1 MMSQKK
7 VRLLRHKQ
15 QQEAAKE
22 LARKKRFA
30 KQHGLVVNS
39 RGEYACA
46 SRSEFQTL
54 KTGTGPYR
62 RETPHIPSLDTGAGI
77 AAKNE
82 SQKYTGTLVKGI
94 ATMHKSNAVPVID
107 QQQAQEIS
115 RMRRG

>member
-1 MMSQKK
+1 MISQKK

-30 KQHGLVVNS
+30 KQHGLIVNS
-39 RGEYACA
+39 KGEYACA

-54 KTGTGPYR
+54 KTRTDVYR
-62 RETPHIPSLDTGAGI
+62 RETQYVPSLDTGAGV
-77 AAKNE
+77 AAKSE
-82 SQKYTGTLVKGI
+82 STKYTGTLVKGI

-107 QQQAQEIS
+107 QEQAKEIS

>member
-7 VRLLRHKQ
+7 VRLLRHQKQ
-15 QQEAAKE
+15 QAEAKE
-22 LARKKRFA
+22 LARRKRFA
-30 KQHGLVVNS
+30 KQHGLLVNNK
-39 RGEYACA
+39 GEYTSA

-62 RETPHIPSLDTGAGI
+62 RETAHIPSLDTGAGI

-107 QQQAQEIS
+107 QEQAKEIS

>member
-7 VRLLRHKQ
+7 VRLLRHQKQ
-15 QQEAAKE
+15 QAQAKE

-39 RGEYACA
+39 KGDYDCA

-54 KTGTGPYR
+54 KARTDVYR
-62 RETPHIPSLDTGAGI
+62 RETQHVPSLDTGAGI
-77 AAKNE
+77 AAKSE
-82 SQKYTGTLVKGI
+82 STKYTGTLVKGI

-107 QQQAQEIS
+107 QEQAKEIS

>member
-30 KQHGLVVNS
+30 KQHGLVLNEK
-39 RGEYACA
+39 GEYKSA

-62 RETPHIPSLDTGAGI
+62 RETAHIPSLDTGAGI

-94 ATMHKSNAVPVID
+94 ATLHKSNAVPVIN
-107 QQQAQEIS
+107 QEEAESIAK
-115 RMRRG
+115 MRRG